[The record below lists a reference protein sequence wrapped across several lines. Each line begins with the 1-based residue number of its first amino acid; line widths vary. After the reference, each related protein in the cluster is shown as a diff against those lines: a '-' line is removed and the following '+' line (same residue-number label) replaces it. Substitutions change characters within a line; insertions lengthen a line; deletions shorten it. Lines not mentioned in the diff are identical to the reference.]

1 MAPIVCVIAYRNI
14 TYCHRPNLSLPFI
27 LYTYAGEF
35 QWGRYIIANL
45 NLPDPG
51 FDIGVAGN
59 NRSSS
64 SAVFVDLWGVF
75 VFVSGVIISAA
86 YNN

>member
-1 MAPIVCVIAYRNI
+1 MQVSFSGVGIP
-14 TYCHRPNLSLPFI
+14 
-27 LYTYAGEF
+27 
-35 QWGRYIIANL
+35 IIANL

-59 NRSSS
+59 NRS